1 MKAYEDHLYEEWKA
15 QVEAVLP
22 GLLKRNLLVK
32 PTDKILVD
40 DNAAQN
46 AEGKEEPGELESDS
60 FITLSRFIVKFC
72 LPFRYGSMC

>member
-32 PTDKILVD
+32 PTDKMLVQEENSAA
-40 DNAAQN
+40 NAD
-46 AEGKEEPGELESDS
+46 GKEDAGKLN
-60 FITLSRFIVKFC
+60 
-72 LPFRYGSMC
+72 